1 MVERLRQLQSEQIYE
16 WVGRVPLDGTPLQR
30 LSKVAADAF
39 AFEVLTHDYA
49 LTVGDGALSFPLMS
63 VVKPFLL
70 LYALTHWDQQV
81 WEWVGQRPSE
91 YPYNSVLQLSLDQG
105 WPRNPMINSGAIAL
119 ASRLSQVGGVAAFQ
133 EWLNQCA
140 GTALT
145 VDPVVL
151 AAVYRHPNWH
161 NRSLSYYLA
170 EAGSITDA
178 MAALDSYNQI
188 CCLQGTIHDVARLG
202 LLLAC
207 PHPAIRDRHRHVVN
221 TLMLMCGLYE
231 DSPRYAL
238 DIGLPMKSGVSGL
251 VLAVVPQQGAIACYS
266 PPLDTSGNS
275 VLGLHLLQCISR
287 HLSLSPLS

>member
-1 MVERLRQLQSEQIYE
+1 MVAGLQQLSADQVYDWIRQVQLGGQPLSRLPQKDAE
-16 WVGRVPLDGTPLQR
+16 
-30 LSKVAADAF
+30 AF
-39 AFEVLTHDYA
+39 AFALLTHGHTLTLGSGA
-49 LTVGDGALSFPLMS
+49 LTFPLMS
-63 VVKPFLL
+63 VIKPFLL
-70 LYALTHWDQQV
+70 LYALSHWDQQV

-91 YPYNSVLQLSLDQG
+91 YPYNSVLQLALDQG

-119 ASRLSQVGGVAAFQ
+119 AGRLAAVGGVAAFQ
-133 EWLNQCA
+133 EWLNGCA

-145 VDPVVL
+145 VDTTVL

-161 NRSLSYYLA
+161 NRSLAHYLA
-170 EAGSITDA
+170 DSGRVADA

-188 CCLQGTIHDVARLG
+188 CCLQGTIQDVARLG

-207 PHPAIRDRHRHVVN
+207 PHPQICDRHRHVVN

-251 VLAVVPQQGAIACYS
+251 ILAVVPQQGAIACYS
-266 PPLDTSGNS
+266 PPLDASGNS
-275 VLGLHLLQCISR
+275 VLGLHLLQRISH
-287 HLSLSPLS
+287 HLRLSPLS

>member
-1 MVERLRQLQSEQIYE
+1 MVECLQQLESHQIYE
-16 WVGRVPLDGTPLQR
+16 WIAGAPLVGQPLER
-30 LSKVAADAF
+30 LPRVAADAF
-39 AFEVLTHDYA
+39 AFELLTHEHR
-49 LTVGDGALSFPLMS
+49 LTAGNTALSFPLMS

-81 WEWVGQRPSE
+81 WEWVGQRPSD
-91 YPYNSVLQLSLDQG
+91 YPYNSVLQLTLDQG

-119 ASRLSQVGGVAAFQ
+119 AGRLHQVGGVRGFQ
-133 EWLNQCA
+133 DWLNHCA

-161 NRSLSYYLA
+161 NRTLSHYLA
-170 EAGSITDA
+170 EAGNITDA
-178 MAALDSYNQI
+178 TAALDSYNQI

-207 PHPAIRDRHRHVVN
+207 PHPMISDRHRHMVN

-231 DSPRYAL
+231 ESPRYAL
-238 DIGLPMKSGVSGL
+238 EIGLPIKSGVSGL

-266 PPLDTSGNS
+266 PPLDASGNS

-287 HLSLSPLS
+287 HLRLSSLS